1 MNAKRKLLAAM
12 VLGAVVAAGGC
23 ANMGEKSAG
32 QTFDDTAITAKVKAK
47 FIADKEVSALD
58 IKVDTYRGT
67 VQLSGFA
74 GNPDEVERAARLAR
88 EVNGVREV
96 KNDIRLASK

>member
-1 MNAKRKLLAAM
+1 MNAKRRLLAATL
-12 VLGAVVAAGGC
+12 LGTALAMGGC
-23 ANMGEKSAG
+23 ANLGEKSAG

-47 FIADKEVSALD
+47 FVADKEVSALD
-58 IKVDTYRGT
+58 IKVDTYKGT

-74 GNPDEVERAARLAR
+74 QNYAEVERAARLAR